1 MDIKKIGKWI
11 LIVSIFICI
20 IAIILITILL
30 LNRSEKPNNTESQ
43 QEEIHYDTIQ
53 FTQYNEIPYAYISD
67 MQMCNTYLI
76 EYKNNMIFN
85 TQEAFNK
92 LNKEYMEKR
101 FGNFENYKNYVQE
114 NLNDILEA
122 KLVKYQINQY
132 DTYTQYI
139 CIDQFENYYI
149 FNETAIMKYSV
160 ILDTYTIDL
169 PQYTEN
175 YSKSNETGKVGLC
188 VNRFME
194 AVNDENYEFAYS
206 LLASGFRNNYF
217 KTKEEFITYAKQNLV
232 GRDKIT
238 HKAINSQEEI
248 YLYTVV
254 LENEDALF
262 KSKEL
267 TFIVKLKEGTNFELS
282 FEM

>member
-1 MDIKKIGKWI
+1 MDAKKIGKWI
-11 LIVSIFICI
+11 LIVSIVICI
-20 IAIILITILL
+20 IIIILIAILL
-30 LNRSEKPNNTESQ
+30 FNSSKKSNNTEN

-76 EYKNNMIFN
+76 DYKNNIIFN

-92 LNKEYMEKR
+92 LDKEYMEKR

-114 NLNDILEA
+114 NINDILEA
-122 KLVKYQINQY
+122 KLTKYQINRY

-139 CIDQFENYYI
+139 CIDQFGNYYV

-175 YSKSNETGKVGLC
+175 YSKSNTTTKVVMC
-188 VNRFME
+188 VDRFMKSI
-194 AVNDENYEFAYS
+194 NDENYEFAYS
-206 LLASGFRNNYF
+206 LLASGFKDNYF
-217 KTKEEFITYAKQNLV
+217 KTKEQFIAYAKQNLV

-248 YLYTVV
+248 YLYTVM
-254 LENEDALF
+254 LENEENLVNA
-262 KSKEL
+262 KEL
-267 TFIVKLKEGTNFELS
+267 TFIVKLKEGTDFELS

>member
-1 MDIKKIGKWI
+1 LI
-11 LIVSIFICI
+11 LIVSIVICI

-30 LNRSEKPNNTESQ
+30 LNRSKKPNNNTQS

-67 MQMCNTYLI
+67 MQMCNTYLLD
-76 EYKNNMIFN
+76 YKNNIIFN
-85 TQEAFNK
+85 IQEAFNK
-92 LNKEYMEKR
+92 LDKEYMEKR
-101 FGNFENYKNYVQE
+101 FGNFENYRNYVQE
-114 NLNDILEA
+114 NINDILEI
-122 KLVKYQINQY
+122 KLAKYQINQY

-139 CIDQFENYYI
+139 CIDQFGNYYI

-175 YSKSNETGKVGLC
+175 YNKANKTEKVAMC
-188 VNRFME
+188 VDRFMKSI
-194 AVNDENYEFAYS
+194 NDKNYEFAYS
-206 LLASGFRNNYF
+206 LLASGFKNNYF

-238 HKAINSQEEI
+238 YKAIDSQEEI

-254 LENEDALF
+254 LEDEDALV
-262 KSKEL
+262 KTKEL
-267 TFIVKLKEGTNFELS
+267 TFIVKLKEGTGFELS